1 MIPKQLRVRA
11 YQDNEG
17 EVRIGFA
24 TPDPIVHAAM
34 AQFDQDRQDRE
45 LAEKMIA
52 MDALWAATPMED
64 AMGLADKLHEV
75 TRDASIEIDTWR
87 RRFRGAILLAAVGWS
102 LLTWIAIAAIW
113 RAL

>member
-52 MDALWAATPMED
+52 MDALWAATPEERD
-64 AMGLADKLHEV
+64 MGLADKLHEV
-75 TRDASIEIDTWR
+75 TRDADLEIRAWR
-87 RRFRGAILLAAVGWS
+87 RRFRGAILLAAAEWCI
-102 LLTWIAIAAIW
+102 LTWLAIAAIW